1 LSTSSSRFY
10 TVPLELG
17 ERRHWHGK
25 TSLPDRR
32 LYEGIHLR
40 VLKLA
45 REGEEIL
52 HFLEGPLPEAGSEIT
67 GKIDRTKGH
76 QLMRTHAAM
85 HVL

>member
-1 LSTSSSRFY
+1 
-10 TVPLELG
+10 
-17 ERRHWHGK
+17 
-25 TSLPDRR
+25 
-32 LYEGIHLR
+32 

-52 HFLEGPLPEAGSEIT
+52 HFLEGPLPEAASEIT